1 MPIRI
6 FAFELKFSCFLF
18 SSYYVAQ
25 SATMMDVLS
34 CFIIYYFTGR
44 LIPPPPPPPEI
55 GKFQVYVMNLF

>member
-6 FAFELKFSCFLF
+6 FAFELKFICFLF

-34 CFIIYYFTGR
+34 FT
-44 LIPPPPPPPEI
+44 IS
-55 GKFQVYVMNLF
+55 QVD